1 MHSIVVCL
9 VSCLSDESLRWIDR
23 MILMS
28 IVDQIPMDS
37 FDMPCEPQADF
48 VEKPEIVRRIEENE
62 DPNVLKLSMGVVN
75 NENINIVIDTVK
87 NSTV

>member
-1 MHSIVVCL
+1 
-9 VSCLSDESLRWIDR
+9 
-23 MILMS
+23 
-28 IVDQIPMDS
+28 
-37 FDMPCEPQADF
+37 MPCEPQADF